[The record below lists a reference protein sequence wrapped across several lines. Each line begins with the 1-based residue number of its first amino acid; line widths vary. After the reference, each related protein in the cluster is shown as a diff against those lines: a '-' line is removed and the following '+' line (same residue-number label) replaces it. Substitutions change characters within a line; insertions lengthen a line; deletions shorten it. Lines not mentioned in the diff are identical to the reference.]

1 MVMGV
6 PHLRRSFYALAP
18 IRGLH
23 PGLWYVTPSAFWCVN
38 VGNRWQCLQFGARCG
53 GVRLSRC
60 DSPTELVRQPN
71 KSRCATLQN
80 PNNNTTKNVLSTYQS
95 TVLVE
100 FYSTTP
106 PYLRGC
112 KELDSMK
119 VDFVVI
125 FSDII
130 KLFGGYFQTLHFCI
144 VKNVMREMKQIKT
157 MEMTKRMR
165 MCCCCNE

>member
-1 MVMGV
+1 MAKV
-6 PHLRRSFYALAP
+6 A
-18 IRGLH
+18 GL
-23 PGLWYVTPSAFWCVN
+23 F
-38 VGNRWQCLQFGARCG
+38 
-53 GVRLSRC
+53 
-60 DSPTELVRQPN
+60 
-71 KSRCATLQN
+71 
-80 PNNNTTKNVLSTYQS
+80 STYQS

-100 FYSTTP
+100 YYSTHP
-106 PYLRGC
+106 AFLRGC
-112 KELDSMK
+112 EESNSTK

-125 FSDII
+125 FSVII